1 MSFDSLSYSRCA
13 NFLLEYRFSYFQLFE
28 NVKFTIP
35 TYFYSGFITIVVI
48 TKVLLAKQ
56 RTFGILG
63 LNLIAYAATAGLIT
77 RIICNTTRDSNSAL
91 VGGGLFY

>member
-1 MSFDSLSYSRCA
+1 MSLDSQSYSRWA
-13 NFLLEYRFSYFQLFE
+13 GYLLEYRFSYFQLFE

-35 TYFYSGFITIVVI
+35 TYFYSGFITIVAI
-48 TKVLLAKQ
+48 TKMLLTKQ
-56 RTFGILG
+56 WAYGILG
-63 LNLIAYAATAGLIT
+63 LNLIAYAATTGLTT